1 MAQGHWGEEE
11 GGGSLGSWTLDFPL
25 ALDLGVSDARAS
37 ETPPKH
43 LSDALGVSDA
53 LALKV
58 RFFCLCTCRK
68 PPPPT
73 HPPTHPH
80 PSLPPPA
87 WCESGTDGGGVLGKG
102 PGRGGGSKTREAS
115 GLEPKEVQ
123 TNLHSTI
130 C

>member
-68 PPPPT
+68 PLPPPT
-73 HPPTHPH
+73 HPPTPTRPCRHP
-80 PSLPPPA
+80 PGVRAAQTAGECWGKGL
-87 WCESGTDGGGVLGKG
+87 GGGEDQRRGRRLG
-102 PGRGGGSKTREAS
+102 
-115 GLEPKEVQ
+115 
-123 TNLHSTI
+123 
-130 C
+130 